1 MIAGMPVMVYFVTL
15 SRGRGL
21 KRHRRQ
27 VDVQGG
33 VALSRRRGLKHDR
46 GHAGD
51 GVLRRPLTRA
61 WIETGARASMPWS
74 VGRPL
79 TRAWIETG
87 FGPHRGEESI
97 VALSRGRGLKPANAH
112 S

>member
-1 MIAGMPVMVYFVTL
+1 MIAGMPVMVYCVAL

-21 KRHRRQ
+21 KREHQEMMPR
-27 VDVQGG
+27 
-33 VALSRRRGLKHDR
+33 ALG
-46 GHAGD
+46 
-51 GVLRRPLTRA
+51 RPLTRA